1 VDGEPASAQL
11 GFGTVLRLTDNG
23 AQEMDADDIRRLVDD
38 SVALKRRFFAA
49 SAALLVEVGERMA
62 ASLREGG
69 RVLAFGNGGSAA
81 DAQHFAAELVGR
93 FQAPRAALAALAL
106 TTDPSV
112 LTAVSNDMGFE
123 RVFRRQV
130 EAHGRGGDVALGIS
144 TSGRSPNVVEGL
156 RAARERGL
164 VTVGLTGEGGGEVAG
179 LVDHLIAV
187 PHPDTQR
194 VQEVHAMVLHVLCQ
208 AVEEAVAR

>member
-1 VDGEPASAQL
+1 M
-11 GFGTVLRLTDNG
+11 G
-23 AQEMDADDIRRLVDD
+23 AQAMNADDIRRIVAD
-38 SVALKRRFFAA
+38 SVALKERFFGA
-49 SAALLVEVGERMA
+49 SAPLLLEVGARMA
-62 ASLREGG
+62 ASLLAGG

-93 FQAPRAALAALAL
+93 FGRERRGLSAIAL

-112 LTAVSNDMGFE
+112 LTAVSNDLGFAS
-123 RVFRRQV
+123 VFRRQV
-130 EAHGRGGDVALGIS
+130 EAHGRPGDVALGIS
-144 TSGRSPNVVEGL
+144 TSGRSPNVLEAL
-156 RAARERGL
+156 RAARQRGL
-164 VTVGLTGEGGGEVAG
+164 VTVGLTGDGGGEVRG

-208 AVEEAVAR
+208 AVEDAV